1 MSIGTRSTE
10 RRYVRGWGV
19 HAGWCDLVRWQESMG
34 AQRQGGGCGWFLP
47 LPLIAFYSRRTPVV
61 AYARHPM
68 DAVHGSRRWH
78 AQFTLI
84 INTEKGEITIS
95 EEEDRLL
102 KCPKETVA

>member
-1 MSIGTRSTE
+1 
-10 RRYVRGWGV
+10 
-19 HAGWCDLVRWQESMG
+19 
-34 AQRQGGGCGWFLP
+34 
-47 LPLIAFYSRRTPVV
+47 
-61 AYARHPM
+61 M